1 MAVYRDAQGRRATKM
16 FPAQHVCYLRV
27 ADVPDELERNL
38 RASRA
43 ILEVKPEGAWLR
55 LRWRSREVLE
65 TATRRPRRPNPV
77 TGKDCYFDA
86 INVRTYEADVHP
98 VRRFL
103 TEQDVT
109 IQRPRI
115 CYLDLETDSR
125 VPFSRKED
133 MRILCWAVTAED
145 GTREVRALNED
156 TDADEKRLLRELW
169 AVLDRFD
176 LVAAWN
182 GDNFDFPV
190 LKARTIRVGLAVRWA
205 QWLWLDQMELYRKM
219 NMHVS
224 ESGEEKESVS
234 LDRVATN
241 VLGETKDP
249 FDASKTW
256 EAWEEGGAERERLV
270 KYNLRDAEL
279 QLLIE
284 QKTGYVGLHLAIC
297 EVTWTLPDSRGMHGT
312 NFVEG
317 FLLRRARDRGM
328 HFRTMWDYPEY
339 ASQFAGAFVL
349 EPTKRGILRDVHVA
363 DFTALYP
370 SIIQTWNISP
380 ETIAEFHRMTETE
393 MRARGWDPKYVKQE
407 PRPAGLCEVP
417 GYGAHF
423 RTDAVGLLA
432 EAVTELRRL
441 RKHWSDLK
449 ASLAPGTVEWHEA
462 DRRSNAY
469 KVAANTC
476 FGVVGSP
483 MSRFFD
489 KTVGESITQ
498 GGVYLI
504 QQTIEEGEAR
514 GVRAIYGDSITGDRT
529 VVLRRPD
536 GRVCIAPVEYIW
548 KLASEVEAVRGKEFA
563 KFDCGWEAL
572 ARDERGIEGWFPLV
586 RMIRHGSK
594 KVVWKLSSKR
604 GQVEVTGDHSIMVK
618 GERVTPEGFVQRGL
632 WFDRVKAP
640 ASRELPVVDVWP
652 ELEGVAFEKPYKG
665 RIIRREFAQRHHNVV
680 TVVGWGTPKQ
690 YFRREYAARSPEL
703 HALLRVVGAY
713 ISEGS
718 ASLPGIT
725 TCRYMFSLSQN
736 KAVWLDRLKRDIRAI
751 SVGVELTG
759 PQWSAGAY
767 YLRSGAALLA
777 CTFAA
782 LCGYTS
788 RGKRLPEF
796 AYDLCHEDFLVLW
809 NMLVEGDGS
818 HNVNGGCG
826 YTSVS
831 QQLIAGL
838 SFLLDQHGVEHAIHY
853 RKSKGAWTIRTRPVP
868 VGKGKERVRSKLNV
882 EKRSGI
888 GEWVYDLEVAG
899 AHTFVDGVGRVLLH
913 NTDSTFSQGVSTEQF
928 RDFVAWC
935 NVELYPRITRECGCA
950 QNVIELAY
958 EKAFEVIVL
967 VAKKRYIGRY
977 VHFKGKPAT
986 VQSKPEIKG
995 LEYKR
1000 GDCARLAR
1008 KMQAQSIDLL
1018 MGGGVRGPRRPHCEA
1033 DPAVF
1038 EELVRQW
1045 RWRVLEG
1052 ELTLRDVRLSK
1063 SLGRGLKEYA
1073 VRVKNDGTPMAE
1085 QPHVQVAR
1093 ILHKRG
1099 REVSAGVRINYVVT
1113 DATGNLKV
1121 LPAEDWTPGDEDRHY
1136 LWENLV
1142 YPPTQRL
1149 LECAFPGGP
1158 WRRYEKSRPPPA
1170 PKARVVKAEKAPAR
1184 PRRAAPVGQGSLF

>member
-1 MAVYRDAQGRRATKM
+1 MPSSPTPSGPPPGSQRREAFAVVNVYYTGESVVAVYRDAQGHRATKV

-27 ADVPDELERNL
+27 TDVPEELERNL

-145 GTREVRALNED
+145 GTRKVRVLDQD

-169 AVLDRFD
+169 AELDRFD

-190 LKARTIRVGLAVRWA
+190 LKARTIRAGLAVRWA

-249 FDASKTW
+249 FDASQTW
-256 EAWEEGGAERERLV
+256 EAWEVGGDERARLA

-297 EVTWTLPDSRGMHGT
+297 EVTWTLPDSRGMNGT

-393 MRARGWDPKYVKQE
+393 MRSRGWDPKYVKQE

-449 ASLAPGTVEWHEA
+449 ASLPPGTEEWHEA

-504 QQTIEEGEAR
+504 QQTIQEGEAR
-514 GVRAIYGDSITGDRT
+514 GIRAIYGD
-529 VVLRRPD
+529 
-536 GRVCIAPVEYIW
+536 
-548 KLASEVEAVRGKEFA
+548 
-563 KFDCGWEAL
+563 
-572 ARDERGIEGWFPLV
+572 
-586 RMIRHGSK
+586 
-594 KVVWKLSSKR
+594 
-604 GQVEVTGDHSIMVK
+604 
-618 GERVTPEGFVQRGL
+618 
-632 WFDRVKAP
+632 
-640 ASRELPVVDVWP
+640 
-652 ELEGVAFEKPYKG
+652 
-665 RIIRREFAQRHHNVV
+665 
-680 TVVGWGTPKQ
+680 
-690 YFRREYAARSPEL
+690 
-703 HALLRVVGAY
+703 
-713 ISEGS
+713 
-718 ASLPGIT
+718 
-725 TCRYMFSLSQN
+725 
-736 KAVWLDRLKRDIRAI
+736 
-751 SVGVELTG
+751 
-759 PQWSAGAY
+759 
-767 YLRSGAALLA
+767 
-777 CTFAA
+777 
-782 LCGYTS
+782 
-788 RGKRLPEF
+788 
-796 AYDLCHEDFLVLW
+796 
-809 NMLVEGDGS
+809 
-818 HNVNGGCG
+818 
-826 YTSVS
+826 
-831 QQLIAGL
+831 
-838 SFLLDQHGVEHAIHY
+838 
-853 RKSKGAWTIRTRPVP
+853 
-868 VGKGKERVRSKLNV
+868 
-882 EKRSGI
+882 
-888 GEWVYDLEVAG
+888 
-899 AHTFVDGVGRVLLH
+899 
-913 NTDSTFSQGVSTEQF
+913 TDSTFSQGVSTEQF
-928 RDFVAWC
+928 RDFVKWC

-977 VHFKGKPAT
+977 AHFKGKPPT
-986 VQSKPEIKG
+986 SKSKPEIKG

-1008 KMQAQSIDLL
+1008 KMQAQAIDLL
-1018 MGGGVRGPRRPHCEA
+1018 MGGGVRGPRRAHCEA

-1085 QPHVQVAR
+1085 PPHVQVAR

-1099 REVSAGVRINYVVT
+1099 REVSAGVRISYVVT
-1113 DATGNLKV
+1113 DATANLKV
-1121 LPAEDWTPGDEDRHY
+1121 VPSEDWKPGDEDRHY

-1149 LECAFPGGP
+1149 LECAFLGGP
-1158 WRRYEKSRPPPA
+1158 WRRYEKSRPAPP
-1170 PKARVVKAEKAPAR
+1170 PKVRPAKAEKAPAR
-1184 PRRAAPVGQGSLF
+1184 PRRAPPVGQGSLF